1 MKMEW
6 LKNNGKYLLLFII
19 VFFLILGVGIFIV
32 NVVDDNIQSRHIMH
46 SESVV
51 VDKYIKVNDKGYNE
65 YFIRTFDGD
74 VYIIHGKNINDTEFM
89 YNSVDLHHKYC
100 FIVREDPMYYD
111 VIVRLK
117 EL

>member
-6 LKNNGKYLLLFII
+6 LKNNGKYLLLFTI
-19 VFFLILGVGIFIV
+19 VFFLILGVGIFTV
-32 NVVDDNIQSRHIMH
+32 NVVGDNIQSRHIMS

-65 YFIRTFDGD
+65 YFIKTSDGD
-74 VYIIHGKNINDTEFM
+74 VYIIHGKNTDDTEFM

-100 FIVREDPMYYD
+100 FIVKEDPMYYD
-111 VIVRLK
+111 VIVRLE